1 MLIYVF
7 LSHLGQILVR
17 KRFMVLR
24 VKIQDNTKIISD
36 HYDKLRSLVINKE
49 FNEKKFK

>member
-24 VKIQDNTKIISD
+24 VKI
-36 HYDKLRSLVINKE
+36 YKLRSLVINKE